1 MIRQIVARIVRNE
14 LTNKKKMKKNDQ
26 NVDYM
31 VTED

>member
-14 LTNKKKMKKNDQ
+14 LTNKKMKKNDQ